1 MTLRFDYG
9 YLVLKKLFLR
19 LTALFA
25 TLTASAGS
33 HAAPQDTHMARFAER
48 LSRIGCHRND
58 AGREPLLRV
67 LTLNAAH
74 GRRDGPNQIFL
85 NKANFRQNLEGIS
98 RLLRASRADI
108 VALQEVDGP
117 SAWSGRFDHA
127 VSMADEAD
135 YPWHYRADHA
145 TSWLFRYGTAVLSR
159 LPFNATRTH
168 RFAASP
174 PTPRKGFVVSEVS
187 LPTEAF
193 GIPDFVVD
201 VLSVHFD
208 FLSRRTQ
215 ANQVSELIDT
225 LQERDNPAIVLGD
238 FNSDW
243 QRPDSTVR
251 ELTDRTGLLA
261 FEPDAENLAT
271 HQGKRIDWI
280 LISDEFRFE
289 NYRVLP
295 DVVSDHQPVYAEIGI
310 NPESNLSLECRP
322 ALQAATY

>member
-1 MTLRFDYG
+1 
-9 YLVLKKLFLR
+9 
-19 LTALFA
+19 
-25 TLTASAGS
+25 
-33 HAAPQDTHMARFAER
+33 MARFAER
-48 LSRIGCHRND
+48 LGRIGCNGPDND
-58 AGREPLLRV
+58 REPFLRV

-74 GRRDGPNQIFL
+74 GRSDGPNQVFL
-85 NKANFRQNLEGIS
+85 DKADFRSNLEDIS
-98 RLLRASRADI
+98 RLLKFSRADI

-127 VSMADEAD
+127 ATMADEAD

-145 TSWLFRYGTAVLSR
+145 TSWFFRYGTAVLSR
-159 LPFNATRTH
+159 LPFHATATH

-187 LPTEAF
+187 LPEALD
-193 GIPDFVVD
+193 GANDLVVD

-215 ANQVSELIDT
+215 ASQVAELIDT
-225 LQERDNPAIVLGD
+225 LQARDNPAIVLGD

-243 QRPDSTVR
+243 SRADSTVR

-261 FEPDAENLAT
+261 YEPEAANLAT

-280 LISDEFRFE
+280 LISDEFRFR

-295 DVVSDHQPVYAEIGI
+295 DIVSDHQPVYAELGI
-310 NPESNLSLECRP
+310 NPDSPLSLECGP
-322 ALQAATY
+322 AVVSATAD